1 MGVSTHIVGFVE
13 PTETW
18 RKFKQVWDACNA
30 AGIEVPKEVLAH
42 FHGDYPDEA
51 GRMFNLEKASYVRPF
66 KADMEEGFEIC
77 VAEIPEGMTTIRFY
91 NSW

>member
-1 MGVSTHIVGFVE
+1 MGMSTHIEGFVE

-18 RKFKQVWDACNA
+18 RKFKQVWDACKA
-30 AGIEVPKEVLAH
+30 ADVDVPKEVLAH
-42 FHGDYPDEA
+42 FQGIYPDEA
-51 GRMFNLEKASYVRPF
+51 GKMFNLEKASYVRTYRG
-66 KADMEEGFEIC
+66 DMVEGFEIC